1 MNAMKKPTKARPIG
15 VQCIC
20 CGSVEAPATDLFRC
34 RACGGLDVRVFVLER
49 PPMTSESDAALMRQT
64 LREMPW
70 EEAYLEMIDGLTV
83 EQALR
88 ILRCMSSTPRLYRAL
103 KAFVENSLD
112 EELTAPA
119 GVEAQAE

>member
-1 MNAMKKPTKARPIG
+1 
-15 VQCIC
+15 
-20 CGSVEAPATDLFRC
+20 
-34 RACGGLDVRVFVLER
+34 
-49 PPMTSESDAALMRQT
+49 MTSESEVALMRQT

-103 KAFVENSLD
+103 KGFVANSLD

-119 GVEAQAE
+119 QGEV